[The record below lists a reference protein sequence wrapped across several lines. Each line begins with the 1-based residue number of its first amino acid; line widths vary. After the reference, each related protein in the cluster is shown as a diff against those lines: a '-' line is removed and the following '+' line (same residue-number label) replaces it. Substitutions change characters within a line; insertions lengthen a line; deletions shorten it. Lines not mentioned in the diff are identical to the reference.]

1 MSAHG
6 LTPEALKQQ
15 HRTEIV
21 EIGTFRPH
29 GVTELEALDYLET
42 QEGKKYLQNR
52 RNAAPDAPKEII
64 AARAMEQ
71 ITSGREIPRMEAIKE
86 PQVKIIPAGVQDK
99 SLAYSPPL
107 TRQPEFEDNVS
118 TAP

>member
-42 QEGKKYLQNR
+42 QEGKKYLQHL

-64 AARAMEQ
+64 AARAMDQ
-71 ITSGREIPRMEAIKE
+71 ITSGREIPRMEAINE
-86 PQVKIIPAGVQDK
+86 PLVKIIPAGLLRSEERREGK
-99 SLAYSPPL
+99 AG
-107 TRQPEFEDNVS
+107 VS
-118 TAP
+118 QGRSQWSTTH

>member
-42 QEGKKYLQNR
+42 QEGKKYLQHL

-71 ITSGREIPRMEAIKE
+71 ITSGREIPRMEAINEPRSEERRGGKE
-86 PQVKIIPAGVQDK
+86 C
-99 SLAYSPPL
+99 
-107 TRQPEFEDNVS
+107 VS
-118 TAP
+118 TCRSRWSPYH

>member
-42 QEGKKYLQNR
+42 QEGKKYLQHL

-71 ITSGREIPRMEAIKE
+71 ITSGRSEEHTSELQSLMRIPYA
-86 PQVKIIPAGVQDK
+86 VFC
-99 SLAYSPPL
+99 L
-107 TRQPEFEDNVS
+107 TKK
-118 TAP
+118 

>member
-29 GVTELEALDYLET
+29 GVTELEALDYLDT
-42 QEGKKYLQNR
+42 QEGKKYLQPL

-71 ITSGREIPRMEAIKE
+71 LTPGRELSSEKHTTYLPSQMRISYTNLEIHKYNN
-86 PQVKIIPAGVQDK
+86 KTSNHTNI
-99 SLAYSPPL
+99 
-107 TRQPEFEDNVS
+107 T
-118 TAP
+118 